1 MALTPANLIFNQ
13 ELAAW
18 VQAIGSVIAIFV
30 AVAVP
35 IYFDRKQRL
44 DEQQTEANQK
54 QKFFITLLPT
64 IYQLRNTT
72 FAFLQQFQAQQN
84 HEMDA
89 IKTLES
95 EYLNLIPVFA
105 KELHIFVHSN
115 IYDEQLNQL
124 AFELFHSEEILS
136 QHLQRPSEQ
145 KWIEHQQKLIQH
157 AHKIDQF
164 TSQIIQKI
172 ESHYAAM
179 TSEP

>member
-1 MALTPANLIFNQ
+1 M
-13 ELAAW
+13 
-18 VQAIGSVIAIFV
+18 IAIFV

-64 IYQLRNTT
+64 IYQLQNTT
-72 FAFLQQFQAQQN
+72 
-84 HEMDA
+84 DA

-145 KWIEHQQKLIQH
+145 KWIEHQQKLIHH
-157 AHKIDQF
+157 AQKIDQF

>member
-64 IYQLRNTT
+64 IYQLQNTT
-72 FAFLQQFQAQQN
+72 
-84 HEMDA
+84 DA

-115 IYDEQLNQL
+115 IYDEPLNQL

-136 QHLQRPSEQ
+136 QHLQHSSEQ
-145 KWIEHQQKLIQH
+145 KWIEHPHNLMQH
-157 AHKIDQF
+157 AKKLLNLLP
-164 TSQIIQKI
+164 TSLKK
-172 ESHYAAM
+172 
-179 TSEP
+179 

>member
-1 MALTPANLIFNQ
+1 MALTQANLIFNQ

-18 VQAIGSVIAIFV
+18 VQALGSVIAIFV

-35 IYFDRKQRL
+35 LHFDRKQRL
-44 DEQQTEANQK
+44 YEQQTLENQK

-64 IYQLRNTT
+64 LYQLRNST
-72 FAFLQQFQAQQN
+72 FAFLQEFQHQQKS
-84 HEMDA
+84 EIDA

-136 QHLQRPSEQ
+136 QHLRQPSEQ
-145 KWIEHQQKLIQH
+145 KWIEHQRNLIQH
-157 AHKIDQF
+157 AQQIKQF
-164 TSQIIQKI
+164 TSKIIEKI
-172 ESHYAAM
+172 ETNYSS
-179 TSEP
+179 TPTE